1 MIQVVAGIIKDK
13 ENKIFIAQRN
23 LKKSQGGL
31 WEFPGGKIEVNE
43 SREHA
48 LIRELQEELDI
59 TVEVNKYVGE
69 KTFEYPDKSIN
80 LIAFECKIISGDV
93 KLEEHEDSK
102 WVRIEEL
109 KNFKFSPA
117 DEFIVEI
124 LEK

>member
-1 MIQVVAGIIKDK
+1 MVQVVAGIIKDK

-69 KTFEYPDKSIN
+69 KTFEYPDKLIN
-80 LIAFECKIISGDV
+80 LIAFECKIISGEV

-109 KNFKFSPA
+109 KNFKFSPS

>member
-1 MIQVVAGIIKDK
+1 MVQVVAGIIKDK

-80 LIAFECKIISGDV
+80 LIVFECKIISGEV

-117 DEFIVEI
+117 DEFIVDI

>member
-80 LIAFECKIISGDV
+80 LIAFECKIISGEV

-109 KNFKFSPA
+109 KNFNFSPA

>member
-48 LIRELQEELDI
+48 LIRELQEELEI

-80 LIAFECKIISGDV
+80 LIAFECKIISGEV

>member
-1 MIQVVAGIIKDK
+1 MVQVVAGIIKDK

-80 LIAFECKIISGDV
+80 LIVFECKIISGEV

>member
-1 MIQVVAGIIKDK
+1 MIEVVAGIIYNN
-13 ENKIFIAQRN
+13 ENKFLVAQRN
-23 LKKSQGGL
+23 LKKDQGGL

-80 LIAFECKIISGDV
+80 LIAFECKIISGEV

>member
-1 MIQVVAGIIKDK
+1 MVQVVAGIIKDK

-80 LIAFECKIISGDV
+80 LIAFECKIISGEV

>member
-1 MIQVVAGIIKDK
+1 MVQVVAGIIKDK

-80 LIAFECKIISGDV
+80 LIVFECKIISGEV

-102 WVRIEEL
+102 WIRIEEL

>member
-80 LIAFECKIISGDV
+80 LIAFECKIISGEV

>member
-31 WEFPGGKIEVNE
+31 WEFPGGKIEINE

-80 LIAFECKIISGDV
+80 LIAFECKIISGEV

>member
-48 LIRELQEELDI
+48 LIRELQEELEI

-80 LIAFECKIISGDV
+80 LIAFECKIISGEV

-117 DEFIVEI
+117 DEFIVDI